1 MNSTTLKFNTSA
13 FARAMGGRQDFNK
26 LRDMLTESNYTVNGE
41 RLPNGDVCMVV
52 SDINES
58 AFINMADRCQLYE
71 AEDYLLD
78 DIYNDQPDDDLE
90 TLMNDCDDCDDCADG
105 NNCSELEDT
114 DSDFAEEDTMTEEYF
129 DPEFEDDVVDDSFL
143 DDTDDFDTVDFDEDF
158 DSRDIDEYD
167 DTLDADYYAAYD
179 IDECI
184 HEALGTKKSRNS
196 RRLNEGLDGYAE
208 MALQDVDPSFV
219 DAGELTDDAI
229 DFFENA
235 KKELE
240 ERIGEIEIGDYY
252 ISARDN
258 DVRLN
263 QYTRQILAD
272 LFGEPEAIAI
282 NIIAELT
289 DDMYFENFI
298 ADYFGDDLFVFESR
312 RSRNSRRLN
321 ESLSAS
327 DVNHVVNN
335 ITEQLYDSF
344 AVKPVIM
351 TSDQYDSG
359 LCEYYKKFIR
369 TCYVQNYE
377 LTSKPGYCINSVDK
391 LIDQL
396 SHGKAMADKQHKP
409 FIAELYLSN
418 IMHGNLSNA
427 IMSLVDM
434 HQIENIAFDNTAFV
448 IVLDNDC
455 DESFVDELTARTK
468 SIKLN
473 EKKKGCCPPKRRSNI
488 LRPISEAFTAYKE
501 EDQKKLDKAITSIQ
515 DVVKAV
521 KNTTIGAVEVADA
534 FKKLKAQQ
542 NAIKKIPR
550 TKDTMFKITDVPGV
564 AGVIKKMIAA
574 DPDKAKEIKKFRD
587 SLTESVVTSLANK
600 KKSLHESVKI
610 DGVAVPNLKNKQL
623 ANMLKE
629 AVETKKKY
637 TKMLSEACGDA
648 EKTNRCKKVINN
660 KNMLITVLAE
670 ELSYRKLA
678 AEFKHTI
685 FEADEKE
692 HKEKTTDA
700 TELSDE
706 DLATMMG
713 GVDNN
718 PETDKDKADDQEE
731 FDIARIKIRL
741 ASKEAAEEL
750 KDLCTEAGI
759 PEDAMEI
766 EEDEEEDGAD
776 TDKAAEDEDG
786 ETEDKDGDTN
796 ESIRYSNIRK
806 LFEADEEEADDNTET
821 EGDAKDNAE
830 GAEETDGDEKS
841 EEGEVMFVLT
851 DTDYLEELITVLDD
865 NYGISKEDFQEMT
878 GVDLVEEDS
887 DDSDDDA
894 FDDTEDKDDKKDEA
908 EEISAEDV
916 FAGM

>member
-78 DIYNDQPDDDLE
+78 DIYDDQPDDDLE
-90 TLMNDCDDCDDCADG
+90 TLMNDCDDCDDCAGG
-105 NNCSELEDT
+105 NNCGELEDT

-129 DPEFEDDVVDDSFL
+129 DPEFEDDAFDDSFL
-143 DDTDDFDTVDFDEDF
+143 DDTDDFDTDDFDEDF
-158 DSRDIDEYD
+158 DPRDIDEYD
-167 DTLDADYYAAYD
+167 DTLDADYYDAYD

-184 HEALGTKKSRNS
+184 HEALGTKKTSNS
-196 RRLNEGLDGYAE
+196 RRLNEGLDRQTE

-219 DAGELTDDAI
+219 DAGELTDYAI

-235 KKELE
+235 KRELK

-252 ISARDN
+252 ISARNN
-258 DVRLN
+258 DGRLN
-263 QYTRQILAD
+263 QYTSQILAD
-272 LFGEPEAIAI
+272 LFGEPEAVAI

-312 RSRNSRRLN
+312 RSRNSRR
-321 ESLSAS
+321 
-327 DVNHVVNN
+327 
-335 ITEQLYDSF
+335 
-344 AVKPVIM
+344 
-351 TSDQYDSG
+351 
-359 LCEYYKKFIR
+359 
-369 TCYVQNYE
+369 
-377 LTSKPGYCINSVDK
+377 
-391 LIDQL
+391 
-396 SHGKAMADKQHKP
+396 
-409 FIAELYLSN
+409 
-418 IMHGNLSNA
+418 
-427 IMSLVDM
+427 
-434 HQIENIAFDNTAFV
+434 
-448 IVLDNDC
+448 
-455 DESFVDELTARTK
+455 
-468 SIKLN
+468 LN

-521 KNTTIGAVEVADA
+521 KNNTIGAVEVADA

-564 AGVIKKMIAA
+564 ASVIKKMIAA

-587 SLTESVVTSLANK
+587 SLTESVVISLANK

-623 ANMLKE
+623 VNMLKE

-685 FEADEKE
+685 FEADEEKE
-692 HKEKTTDA
+692 KKGEKTTDA

-713 GVDNN
+713 GIDNT
-718 PETDKDKADDQEE
+718 PETEEADKDGKAKDSDEDATDDQEE

-766 EEDEEEDGAD
+766 EEGEEEDGAD

-821 EGDAKDNAE
+821 EGDTKDNAE

-894 FDDTEDKDDKKDEA
+894 FDDTEDKDKDDKKDEA

>member
-78 DIYNDQPDDDLE
+78 DIYDDQPDDDLE
-90 TLMNDCDDCDDCADG
+90 TLMNDCDGEQCG
-105 NNCSELEDT
+105 ELEDI

-129 DPEFEDDVVDDSFL
+129 DPEFEDAAFDDSFL
-143 DDTDDFDTVDFDEDF
+143 DDTDDFDTDDFDEDF
-158 DSRDIDEYD
+158 DPRGIDEYD
-167 DTLDADYYAAYD
+167 DTLDADYYDAYD

-184 HEALGTKKSRNS
+184 HEALGTKKTSNS

-219 DAGELTDDAI
+219 DAGELTDYAI

-240 ERIGEIEIGDYY
+240 ERIDEIEIGDYY
-252 ISARDN
+252 VNSRDN
-258 DVRLN
+258 DIRLN
-263 QYTRQILAD
+263 QYTRQILTD

-312 RSRNSRRLN
+312 RTRNSRR
-321 ESLSAS
+321 
-327 DVNHVVNN
+327 
-335 ITEQLYDSF
+335 
-344 AVKPVIM
+344 
-351 TSDQYDSG
+351 
-359 LCEYYKKFIR
+359 
-369 TCYVQNYE
+369 
-377 LTSKPGYCINSVDK
+377 
-391 LIDQL
+391 
-396 SHGKAMADKQHKP
+396 
-409 FIAELYLSN
+409 
-418 IMHGNLSNA
+418 
-427 IMSLVDM
+427 
-434 HQIENIAFDNTAFV
+434 
-448 IVLDNDC
+448 
-455 DESFVDELTARTK
+455 
-468 SIKLN
+468 LN

-521 KNTTIGAVEVADA
+521 KNNTIGAVEVADA

-564 AGVIKKMIAA
+564 ASVIKKMIAA

-587 SLTESVVTSLANK
+587 SLTESVVISLANK

-623 ANMLKE
+623 VNMLKE

-685 FEADEKE
+685 FEADEE
-692 HKEKTTDA
+692 KEKKGEKITDA

-713 GVDNN
+713 GIDNT
-718 PETDKDKADDQEE
+718 PETEEADKDGKAKDSDEDATDEQEE

-759 PEDAMEI
+759 PEDVMEI
-766 EEDEEEDGAD
+766 EEGEEEDGAD

-821 EGDAKDNAE
+821 EGDTKDNAE

-894 FDDTEDKDDKKDEA
+894 FDNTEDKDKDDKKDEA